1 MIDPVILGL
10 SNEAY
15 HHEAPY
21 SEYLSS
27 SQLKV
32 YSRSPKVA
40 KFALDN
46 PTEEKSDALR
56 FGSLFHDLMA
66 CSAEHYDNGTKAIAE
81 WMRGIA
87 VFEPPTN
94 ESRGTPYT
102 PTSKPY
108 KEAYEAFLQANEGKL
123 IATDEELS
131 LAQKMC
137 QSLLVDCGATSEQV
151 RKLLKYG
158 KPEVSH
164 FVEYEGCKFKFRPD
178 LTTRYRRKGR
188 QCADLYDWKS
198 VATDDLS
205 EESINRIILKYGYH
219 ISASHYQFFYHEQT
233 GIWPGFILV
242 IVSKV
247 APHDC
252 VMVDMSHGIR
262 DPYTGQITCYG
273 YYYDRESD
281 IVEMGCGAMEFKKL
295 LDLHIKCTKE
305 NHWPGAEQA
314 IPDNNGVRILEI
326 QPPRYYQSKFIEE
339 I

>member
-1 MIDPVILGL
+1 MIDPVIHGL
-10 SNEAY
+10 SNEQY
-15 HHEAPY
+15 HHGE
-21 SEYLSS
+21 EERQYLSS
-27 SQLKV
+27 SQLKW
-32 YSRSPKVA
+32 YLRSPKFF
-40 KFALDN
+40 KHNIDN

-56 FGSLFHDLMA
+56 FGSLFHDCMA
-66 CSAEHYDNGTKAIAE
+66 AFAEGGLLEHVIDAIA
-81 WMRGIA
+81 A
-87 VFEPPTN
+87 FEPPIN
-94 ESRGTPYT
+94 EKTGQPYGST
-102 PTSKPY
+102 TKAY
-108 KEAYEAFLQANEGKL
+108 AAAYEKFTAELNGVLAS
-123 IATDEELS
+123 TMEEKELVS
-131 LAQKMC
+131 AMLN
-137 QSLLVDCGATSEQV
+137 SLLYGSGATSEQV
-151 RKLLKYG
+151 RKALRYG

-198 VATDDLS
+198 VVTDDLS
-205 EESINRIILKYGYH
+205 EEILNRIILKYGYH

-242 IVSKV
+242 FVSKV

-252 VMVDMSHGIR
+252 VMVDM
-262 DPYTGQITCYG
+262 CNYG
-273 YYYDRESD
+273 YRYIPDYDMV
-281 IVEMGCGAMEFKKL
+281 IPGPGAMEFKEL

-326 QPPRYYQSKFIEE
+326 QPPNYYSRKFMDE

>member
-1 MIDPVILGL
+1 MTDPVIHGL

-27 SQLKV
+27 SQLKI
-32 YSRSPKVA
+32 YLKSPKAA

-46 PTEEKSDALR
+46 PVEEKSDALR
-56 FGSLFHDLMA
+56 FGSLFHDLMESYA
-66 CSAEHYDNGTKAIAE
+66 AHHDDEFAAIRQWEQGMA
-81 WMRGIA
+81 I
-87 VFEPPTN
+87 FDPPVNKSTN
-94 ESRGTPYT
+94 KPYGV
-102 PTSKPY
+102 TSNPY
-108 KEAYEAFLQANEGKL
+108 KEAYTTFLQSNEGKL
-123 IATDEELS
+123 IVSRDEAD
-131 LAQKMC
+131 LAYNMAN
-137 QSLLVDCGATSEQV
+137 SLLRDSGATSEQV
-151 RKLLKYG
+151 RKALRYG

-205 EESINRIILKYGYH
+205 EESINRIILKYDYH

-242 IVSKV
+242 LVCKA

-252 VMVDMSHGIR
+252 VMVDM
-262 DPYTGQITCYG
+262 CNYG
-273 YYYDRESD
+273 YRYHPD
-281 IVEMGCGAMEFKKL
+281 IDMVVPGPGAMEFKKL
-295 LDLHIKCTKE
+295 LNLHIKCTKE

>member
-1 MIDPVILGL
+1 MTDPVIHGL

-15 HHEAPY
+15 HHEIPY

-32 YSRSPKVA
+32 YSRSPKAA

-46 PTEEKSDALR
+46 PQEDKSDALR

-66 CSAEHYDNGTKAIAE
+66 CLAEANGDWSKGFFKWKDSIATFDPPINPKTGVYYGVTTKA
-81 WMRGIA
+81 
-87 VFEPPTN
+87 
-94 ESRGTPYT
+94 YT
-102 PTSKPY
+102 
-108 KEAYEAFLQANEGKL
+108 EAYEKFLSDNQSKTVAHVLE
-123 IATDEELS
+123 TD
-131 LAQKMC
+131 LAGDMADA
-137 QSLLVDCGATSEQV
+137 LLNCSGATSEQV
-151 RKLLKYG
+151 RKALRYG

-164 FVEYEGCKFKFRPD
+164 FIEYENCKFKFRPD

-242 IVSKV
+242 LVSKV

-252 VMVDMSHGIR
+252 VMVDM
-262 DPYTGQITCYG
+262 CNYG
-273 YYYDRESD
+273 YRYYPEAD
-281 IVEMGCGAMEFKKL
+281 IVAIGPGAMEFKKL

-326 QPPRYYQSKFIEE
+326 QPPRYYSNKFIELE
-339 I
+339 

>member
-1 MIDPVILGL
+1 MTDPVIHGL

-15 HHEAPY
+15 HHKAPY

-27 SQLKV
+27 SQLKL
-32 YSRSPKVA
+32 YLKSPKAA

-46 PTEEKSDALR
+46 PEEEKSDALR

-66 CSAEHYDNGTKAIAE
+66 VCAERYDRLNATAIAE
-81 WMRGIA
+81 WESTIA
-87 VFEPPTN
+87 VFDPPKNDKT
-94 ESRGTPYT
+94 GQPYGNT
-102 PTSKPY
+102 TKAYSA
-108 KEAYEAFLQANEGKL
+108 AYEAFLQANEGKL
-123 IATDEELS
+123 IASQTEIDTIK
-131 LAQKMC
+131 AMA
-137 QSLLVDCGATSEQV
+137 QSLMFDSGATSEQV
-151 RKLLKYG
+151 RKALRYG

-164 FVEYEGCKFKFRPD
+164 FAKYEGCKFKFRPD
-178 LTTRYRRKGR
+178 LTTRYKRRGR

-233 GIWPGFILV
+233 GIWPGFVLV
-242 IVSKV
+242 LVSKV

-252 VMVDMSHGIR
+252 VMVDM
-262 DPYTGQITCYG
+262 CNYG
-273 YYYDRESD
+273 YRYYSD
-281 IVEMGCGAMEFKKL
+281 IDMVVPGPGALEFKKL

-326 QPPRYYQSKFIEE
+326 QPPRYYSNKFIEE

>member
-1 MIDPVILGL
+1 MESIIHGL

-27 SQLKV
+27 SQLKRYAV
-32 YSRSPKVA
+32 SPKA
-40 KFALDN
+40 FKFALDN

-56 FGSLFHDLMA
+56 FGSLFHLAMEKFQQFGTIDA
-66 CSAEHYDNGTKAIAE
+66 FYDCVAVFTPPKNDKTGQPYGTTTKAYA
-81 WMRGIA
+81 
-87 VFEPPTN
+87 
-94 ESRGTPYT
+94 
-102 PTSKPY
+102 
-108 KEAYEAFLQANEGKL
+108 EAYKQFIADNQGKE
-123 IATDEELS
+123 IATLEEVRLIDDMVGS
-131 LAQKMC
+131 LV
-137 QSLLVDCGATSEQV
+137 LPVRGGATSKQV
-151 RKLLKYG
+151 CKALRYG

-164 FVEYEGCKFKFRPD
+164 FIEYEGCKFKFRPD

-242 IVSKV
+242 FVSKV

-252 VMVDMSHGIR
+252 VMVDM
-262 DPYTGQITCYG
+262 CNYG
-273 YYYDRESD
+273 YRYYPD
-281 IVEMGCGAMEFKKL
+281 IDMVVPGPGAMEFKKL

-326 QPPRYYQSKFIEE
+326 QPPRYYTNKFIEE

>member
-1 MIDPVILGL
+1 MATNGQDEKINLIGDSKMSDIIYGL
-10 SNEAY
+10 SNFDY
-15 HHEAPY
+15 HNTTPY

-27 SQLKV
+27 SQLKL
-32 YSRSPKVA
+32 YLKSPKAA

-56 FGSLFHDLMA
+56 FGSLFHDCMA
-66 CSAEHYDNGTKAIAE
+66 ALAEGGLLEHVLDAIA
-81 WMRGIA
+81 A
-87 VFEPPTN
+87 FEPPIN
-94 ESRGTPYT
+94 EKTGQPYGST
-102 PTSKPY
+102 TKAY
-108 KEAYEAFLQANEGKL
+108 AAAYEKFTAELNGVLAFTA
-123 IATDEELS
+123 EEKELVS
-131 LAQKMC
+131 AMLN
-137 QSLLVDCGATSEQV
+137 SLLYGSGATSEQV
-151 RKLLKYG
+151 CKLLRWG

-178 LTTRYRRKGR
+178 LTTRYKRRGR

-198 VATDDLS
+198 VATDDFS

-242 IVSKV
+242 LVSKV

-252 VMVDMSHGIR
+252 LMVDM
-262 DPYTGQITCYG
+262 CNYG
-273 YYYDRESD
+273 YRYYPDVD
-281 IVEMGCGAMEFKKL
+281 IVSIGPGAMEFKKL

-314 IPDNNGVRILEI
+314 IPDNNGIRILEI
-326 QPPRYYQSKFIEE
+326 QPPRYYSNKFLELE
-339 I
+339 

>member
-1 MIDPVILGL
+1 MTDPVIHGL
-10 SNEAY
+10 SNEQY
-15 HHEAPY
+15 HHGSPY
-21 SEYLSS
+21 NEYLSS
-27 SQLKV
+27 SLLKK
-32 YSRSPKVA
+32 YLISPKA
-40 KFALDN
+40 YKHAIDN
-46 PTEEKSDALR
+46 PVEEKSDALR

-66 CSAEHYDNGTKAIAE
+66 SYAEHSDDEFAAIRQWEQCVA
-81 WMRGIA
+81 I
-87 VFEPPTN
+87 FEPPVNKSTN
-94 ESRGTPYT
+94 KPYGV
-102 PTSKPY
+102 TSNPY
-108 KEAYEAFLQANEGKL
+108 KEAYAAFLQANEGKL
-123 IATDEELS
+123 IVSREEAD
-131 LAQKMC
+131 LAYNMAN
-137 QSLLVDCGATSEQV
+137 SLLRDSGATSEQV
-151 RKLLKYG
+151 RKALRYG

-164 FVEYEGCKFKFRPD
+164 FIEYEGCKFKFRPD

-242 IVSKV
+242 LVSKA

-252 VMVDMSHGIR
+252 IMVDMAN
-262 DPYTGQITCYG
+262 YG
-273 YYYDRESD
+273 YRYYPDVD
-281 IVEMGCGAMEFKKL
+281 IASMGPGAMEFKKL
-295 LDLHIKCTKE
+295 LDLHIRCTKE

-326 QPPRYYQSKFIEE
+326 QPPRYYSNKFIEE

>member
-1 MIDPVILGL
+1 MTDPVIHGL

-15 HHEAPY
+15 HHEPPY

-27 SQLKV
+27 SQLKL
-32 YSRSPKVA
+32 YLKSPKAA

-56 FGSLFHDLMA
+56 LGSLFHDLMA
-66 CSAEHYDNGTKAIAE
+66 CMAEHNGE
-81 WMRGIA
+81 WDAVKHWRFNYA
-87 VFEPPTN
+87 VFEPPLNPKGQPFGKT
-94 ESRGTPYT
+94 TKIYL
-102 PTSKPY
+102 
-108 KEAYEAFLQANEGKL
+108 EAYANFEKENADL
-123 IATDEELS
+123 IIATQEELNLAYDMCHS
-131 LAQKMC
+131 LWCK
-137 QSLLVDCGATSEQV
+137 SGATSEQV
-151 RKLLKYG
+151 RKALRYG

-242 IVSKV
+242 FVSKV

-252 VMVDMSHGIR
+252 VMVDM
-262 DPYTGQITCYG
+262 CNYG
-273 YYYDRESD
+273 YRYIPDYDM
-281 IVEMGCGAMEFKKL
+281 VVPGPGAMEFKKL

-305 NHWPGAEQA
+305 KHWPGAEQA

-326 QPPRYYQSKFIEE
+326 QPPRYYSNKFIEE